1 MSLTI
6 PTQREVLAQDITP
19 LRVQTPEEQTRDI
32 LRRMLRIMQKQN
44 TYTMALLGQKMQILP
59 EWVAEANEELHN
71 MVKEIEG

>member
-19 LRVQTPEEQTRDI
+19 LRVQTTEEQTRDI

-44 TYTMALLGQKMQILP
+44 AYTMALLGQKMQILP

>member
-19 LRVQTPEEQTRDI
+19 MRVQTPEEQTRDI

-59 EWVAEANEELHN
+59 EWVAEANEELHK
-71 MVKEIEG
+71 MGKELEG